1 MLRDAAERL
10 RQLHHAP
17 PVLVLANVWDC
28 VSARL
33 VEAEGFPA
41 LATTSAGMANSL
53 GYADGG
59 AVPPDEMLRAIA
71 RITRAVSVPVSADVE
86 HGYATTPA
94 ALADVVLRVI
104 EAGAVGVNLEDH
116 LPGAPDLEPL
126 ARQCE
131 KLTAVVSAAAQ
142 SGVRVVVNART
153 DVFLRNIGAP
163 EGRLAAAIERGNA
176 FLRAG
181 ADCVFVPG
189 VRDRE
194 TIAALVA
201 GINGPVNILA
211 MQGSPAIR
219 ELEALGVARVSVGS
233 GPHRATAALMQ
244 SIARELKGSGTYSFA
259 EHAIPGPAIN
269 DLMK

>member
-1 MLRDAAERL
+1 MSDKAERL
-10 RQLHHAP
+10 RALHKAP
-17 PVLVLANVWDC
+17 PTLVLANVWDC

-41 LATTSAGMANSL
+41 IATTSAGVANSL

-59 AVPPDEMLRAIA
+59 AVPPSEMLQAIA

-86 HGYATTPA
+86 HGYATTPD
-94 ALADVVLRVI
+94 ALADMVLKVI
-104 EAGAVGVNLEDH
+104 AAGAVGVNLEDH
-116 LPGAPDLEPL
+116 LPDSTELEPL
-126 ARQCE
+126 GVQCE
-131 KLTAVVSAAAQ
+131 KLRTVVRAAVKA
-142 SGVRVVVNART
+142 GVRVVINART

-163 EGRLAAAIERGNA
+163 EARLGVAIERGNA
-176 FLRAG
+176 FLESG

-194 TIAALVA
+194 TIGALVG
-201 GINGPVNILA
+201 GIKGPVNILA
-211 MQGSPAIR
+211 VKGSPKIA

-244 SIARELKGSGTYSFA
+244 SIVRELKSAGTYGYA
-259 EHAIPGPAIN
+259 DKALPGDILN
-269 DLMK
+269 GLMK